1 MGFYLFLRLGITAL
15 LLLIGAGAQAQ
26 LPAALEEALKQA
38 RIPASATALLVVDA
52 QDASAAPRL
61 QHRVDA
67 SMQAASL
74 MKLLTTYA
82 ALDLLGPAFSW
93 RTPIYID
100 GPVRDGVLVGNLY
113 IQGQGD
119 PQLVMERLWLLL
131 RRVQGLG
138 IRHINGDIVLDNS
151 AFFVPDQDA
160 AAFDGEALRPYNA
173 RPEALLI
180 NYKSIAMTFTPEPSG
195 SLARVQYDPP
205 LWGVQTQDSV
215 PLGSGACADFR
226 ATLKAD
232 FSDPLHIRFGG
243 TLPAICGEKVWS
255 IAYADPATYAPRAVQ
270 GLWRGMGAGLDGS
283 TYWGTVPA
291 KLLEAKPLLEWRSP
305 PLAEVVREI
314 NKYSNNV
321 MAQQVFLTLG
331 REGGSG
337 TARAEQSRAV
347 LQKWWEARIGTED
360 APLVDNGAGLSR
372 SERVSARAL
381 GLLLQHAYRSPL
393 MPELMAS
400 LPISGID
407 GTLVRSKARAG
418 SAHLKTGSIQ
428 GVNAIA
434 GYVDAASG
442 KRYAVVAL
450 INHANAAGARPV
462 LDALVDWAAQD
473 KQIPL

>member
-1 MGFYLFLRLGITAL
+1 MGFHFYLRYGLTAL
-15 LLLIGAGAQAQ
+15 FMLVSATAQAQ
-26 LPAALEEALKQA
+26 LPAAVEEALQRA
-38 RIPASATALLVVDA
+38 RIPAGAAAFLVVDA
-52 QDASAAPRL
+52 QDAKASPRL
-61 QHRVDA
+61 QHRSEA
-67 SMQAASL
+67 PMQAASV
-74 MKLLTTYA
+74 MKLFTTYA
-82 ALDLLGPAFSW
+82 ALDLLGPAYSW
-93 RTPIYID
+93 STPVYID
-100 GPVRDGVLVGNLY
+100 GPVRDGTLDGNLY

-131 RRVQGLG
+131 RRVQSLG
-138 IRHINGDIVLDNS
+138 ITRISGDIVLDNS
-151 AFFVPDQDA
+151 AFWVPDQDP
-160 AAFDGEALRPYNA
+160 AAFDGEPLRPYNA

-180 NYKSIAMTFTPEPSG
+180 NYKSIVMTFTPEPAG
-195 SLARVQYDPP
+195 RLARVQYDPP

-215 PLGSGACADFR
+215 PLASGACTDYR
-226 ATLKAD
+226 AGLKAD
-232 FSDPLHIRFGG
+232 FSDPLRIRFGG
-243 TLPAICGEKVWS
+243 TLPASCGEKIWP
-255 IAYADPATYAPRAVQ
+255 IAYVDPASYAPRAVQ
-270 GLWRGMGAGLDGS
+270 GLWRSMGAGLDGS
-283 TYWGTVPA
+283 AVWGTVPA

-337 TARAEQSRAV
+337 TARAEQSRAL
-347 LQKWWEARIGTED
+347 LQKWWEARIGSED

-393 MPELMAS
+393 MPELIAS

-407 GTLVRSKARAG
+407 GTLTRSKARAAG
-418 SAHLKTGSIQ
+418 SAHLKTGSILD
-428 GVNAIA
+428 VNAIA

-442 KRYAVVAL
+442 KRYALVAV
-450 INHANAAGARPV
+450 INHANAPVARPV

-473 KQIPL
+473 Q

>member
-1 MGFYLFLRLGITAL
+1 MGFYLRLRLGITAL
-15 LLLIGAGAQAQ
+15 LFTVSASAQAQ
-26 LPAALEEALKQA
+26 LPAAVEEALQRA
-38 RIPASATALLVVDA
+38 RIPASAAAFLVVDA
-52 QDASAAPRL
+52 QDAKAAPRL
-61 QHRVDA
+61 QHR
-67 SMQAASL
+67 SESPMQAASV

-93 RTPIYID
+93 STPVYID
-100 GPVRDGVLVGNLY
+100 GPVRDGTLHGNLY

-119 PQLVMERLWLLL
+119 PQLVLERLWLLL
-131 RRVQGLG
+131 RRVQSLGLQR
-138 IRHINGDIVLDNS
+138 ITGDIVLDNS
-151 AFFVPDQDA
+151 AFYVPDQDP
-160 AAFDGEALRPYNA
+160 AAFDGEPLRPYNA

-180 NYKSIAMTFTPEPSG
+180 NYKSIVMTFTPEPAG
-195 SLARVQYDPP
+195 RVVRVQYDPP

-215 PLGSGACADFR
+215 PLGNGPCTDYR
-226 ATLKAD
+226 AGLKAD
-232 FSDPLHIRFGG
+232 FSDPFRIRFGG
-243 TLPAICGEKVWS
+243 ALPGSCGEKIWP
-255 IAYADPATYAPRAVQ
+255 IAYVDPATYAPRAVQ

-283 TYWGTVPA
+283 ARWGTVPS
-291 KLLEAKPLLEWRSP
+291 KLLEAKPLMEWRSP

-347 LQKWWEARIGTED
+347 LQKWWEARIGTDD

-381 GLLLQHAYRSPL
+381 SLLLQHAYRSPL
-393 MPELMAS
+393 MPELVAS

-407 GTLVRSKARAG
+407 GTLLRSKARAAG
-418 SAHLKTGSIQ
+418 SAHLKTGSIL

-442 KRYAVVAL
+442 KRYVVVAL
-450 INHANAAGARPV
+450 INHANAAAARPV
-462 LDALVDWAAQD
+462 LDALVDWSAQD
-473 KQIPL
+473 K

>member
-1 MGFYLFLRLGITAL
+1 MGFYFYLRHGFAALFLLVSAT
-15 LLLIGAGAQAQ
+15 AQAQ
-26 LPAALEEALKQA
+26 LPAAVEEALQRA
-38 RIPASATALLVVDA
+38 RIPAGATALLVVDA
-52 QDASAAPRL
+52 QDTKAMPRL
-61 QHRVDA
+61 QHRIEA
-67 SMQAASL
+67 PMQAASV
-74 MKLLTTYA
+74 MKLFTTYA

-93 RTPIYID
+93 STPVYID
-100 GPVRDGVLVGNLY
+100 GAVRDGTLSGNLY

-131 RRVQGLG
+131 RRVQSLG
-138 IRHINGDIVLDNS
+138 IARISGDIVLDNS
-151 AFFVPDQDA
+151 AFYVPDQDP
-160 AAFDGEALRPYNA
+160 AAFDGEPLRPYNV

-180 NYKSIAMTFTPEPSG
+180 NYKSIVMTFTPEPAG
-195 SLARVQYDPP
+195 RTARVQYDPP
-205 LWGVQTQDSV
+205 LWDVQTQNSV
-215 PLGSGACADFR
+215 PLAGGACTDYR
-226 ATLKAD
+226 AGLKAD
-232 FSDPLHIRFGG
+232 FSDPLRIRFGG
-243 TLPAICGEKVWS
+243 ALPASCGEKIWPV
-255 IAYADPATYAPRAVQ
+255 AFADPASYAPRAVQ
-270 GLWRGMGAGLDGS
+270 GLWRSMGAGLDGS
-283 TYWGTVPA
+283 VRWGTVPA

-337 TARAEQSRAV
+337 TARAEQSRAI

-393 MPELMAS
+393 MPELIAS

-407 GTLVRSKARAG
+407 GTLTRSKARAAG
-418 SAHLKTGSIQ
+418 SAHLKTGSIL

-442 KRYAVVAL
+442 KRYALVAL
-450 INHANAAGARPV
+450 INHANAPAARPV

-473 KQIPL
+473 K

>member
-1 MGFYLFLRLGITAL
+1 MGFYFYLRHGFAALFLLVSAT
-15 LLLIGAGAQAQ
+15 AQAQ
-26 LPAALEEALKQA
+26 LPAAVEEALQRA
-38 RIPASATALLVVDA
+38 RIPAGATALLVVDA
-52 QDASAAPRL
+52 QDTKAMPRL
-61 QHRVDA
+61 QHRIEA
-67 SMQAASL
+67 PMQAASV
-74 MKLLTTYA
+74 MKLFTTYA
-82 ALDLLGPAFSW
+82 AMDLLGPAFSW
-93 RTPIYID
+93 STPVYID
-100 GPVRDGVLVGNLY
+100 GAVRDGTLSGNLY

-131 RRVQGLG
+131 RRVQSLG
-138 IRHINGDIVLDNS
+138 IARISGDIVLDNS
-151 AFFVPDQDA
+151 AFYVPDQDP
-160 AAFDGEALRPYNA
+160 AAFDGEPLRPYNV

-180 NYKSIAMTFTPEPSG
+180 NYKSIVMTFTPEPAG
-195 SLARVQYDPP
+195 RTARVQYDPP
-205 LWGVQTQDSV
+205 LWDVQTQNSV
-215 PLGSGACADFR
+215 PLAGGACTDYR
-226 ATLKAD
+226 AGLKAD
-232 FSDPLHIRFGG
+232 FSDPLRIRFGG
-243 TLPAICGEKVWS
+243 ALPASCGEKIWPV
-255 IAYADPATYAPRAVQ
+255 AFADPASYAPRAVQ
-270 GLWRGMGAGLDGS
+270 GLWRSMGAGLDGS
-283 TYWGTVPA
+283 VRWGTVPA

-337 TARAEQSRAV
+337 TARAEQSRAI

-393 MPELMAS
+393 MPELIAS

-407 GTLVRSKARAG
+407 GTLTRSKARAAG
-418 SAHLKTGSIQ
+418 SAHLKTGSIL

-442 KRYAVVAL
+442 KRYALVAL
-450 INHANAAGARPV
+450 INHANAPAARPV

-473 KQIPL
+473 K

>member
-1 MGFYLFLRLGITAL
+1 MGFNLHLRLGITAL
-15 LLLIGAGAQAQ
+15 LFTFSAIAQAQ
-26 LPAALEEALKQA
+26 LPTALEEALQRA
-38 RIPASATALLVVDA
+38 RIPASATAFLVVDA
-52 QDASAAPRL
+52 QDAKAVPRL
-61 QHRVDA
+61 QHRTEAPMQSA
-67 SMQAASL
+67 SV

-93 RTPIYID
+93 STPVYID
-100 GPVRDGVLVGNLY
+100 GPVRDGTLLGNLY
-113 IQGQGD
+113 LQGQGD
-119 PQLVMERLWLLL
+119 PQLVLERLWLLL

-138 IRHINGDIVLDNS
+138 VMRISGDIVLDNS
-151 AFFVPDQDA
+151 AFYVPDQDP
-160 AAFDGEALRPYNA
+160 AAFDGEPLRPYNA

-180 NYKSIAMTFTPEPSG
+180 NYKSIVMTFTPEPG
-195 SLARVQYDPP
+195 GRVARVQYDPP

-215 PLGSGACADFR
+215 PLGSGACNDYR
-226 ATLKAD
+226 AALKAD
-232 FSDPLHIRFGG
+232 FSDPLRIRFGG
-243 TLPAICGEKVWS
+243 TLPASCGEKIWP
-255 IAYADPATYAPRAVQ
+255 IAYADPASYAPRAVQ
-270 GLWRGMGAGLDGS
+270 GLWRSMGAGLDGS
-283 TYWGTVPA
+283 ARWGSVPA

-407 GTLVRSKARAG
+407 GTLLRSRARATG
-418 SAHLKTGSIQ
+418 GAHLKTGSIF

-442 KRYAVVAL
+442 KRYALVAL
-450 INHANAAGARPV
+450 INHANAAVARPV

-473 KQIPL
+473 K

>member
-1 MGFYLFLRLGITAL
+1 MGFYLHLRLGITGL
-15 LLLIGAGAQAQ
+15 LFTVSASAQAQ
-26 LPAALEEALKQA
+26 LPAAVEEALQRA
-38 RIPASATALLVVDA
+38 RIPANAAAFLVVDA
-52 QDASAAPRL
+52 QDAKAAPRL
-61 QHRVDA
+61 QHR
-67 SMQAASL
+67 SESPMQAASV

-93 RTPIYID
+93 STPVYID
-100 GPVRDGVLVGNLY
+100 GPIRDGTLHGNLY

-119 PQLVMERLWLLL
+119 PQLVLERLWLLL
-131 RRVQGLG
+131 RRVQSLG
-138 IRHINGDIVLDNS
+138 IQRITGDIVLDNS
-151 AFFVPDQDA
+151 AFFVPDQDP
-160 AAFDGEALRPYNA
+160 AAFDGEPLRPYNA

-180 NYKSIAMTFTPEPSG
+180 NYKSIVMTFTPEPAG
-195 SLARVQYDPP
+195 RVVRVQYDPA

-215 PLGSGACADFR
+215 PLGNGPCTDYR
-226 ATLKAD
+226 AGLKAD
-232 FSDPLHIRFGG
+232 FSDPLRIRFGG
-243 TLPAICGEKVWS
+243 ALPGSCGEKIWP
-255 IAYADPATYAPRAVQ
+255 IAYVDPATYAPRAVQ
-270 GLWRGMGAGLDGS
+270 GLWLGMGAGLDGS
-283 TYWGTVPA
+283 ARWGTVPS
-291 KLLEAKPLLEWRSP
+291 KLLEAKPLMEWRSP

-407 GTLVRSKARAG
+407 GTLLRSKARAAG

-450 INHANAAGARPV
+450 INHANAAAARPV

-473 KQIPL
+473 K

>member
-1 MGFYLFLRLGITAL
+1 MGFYFYSRHGFAALFLLVSAT
-15 LLLIGAGAQAQ
+15 AQAQ
-26 LPAALEEALKQA
+26 LPAAVEEALQRA
-38 RIPASATALLVVDA
+38 RIPAGATALLVVDA
-52 QDASAAPRL
+52 QDTKATPRL
-61 QHRVDA
+61 QHRIEA
-67 SMQAASL
+67 PMQAASV
-74 MKLLTTYA
+74 MKLFTTYA
-82 ALDLLGPAFSW
+82 AMDLLGPAFSW
-93 RTPIYID
+93 STPVYID
-100 GPVRDGVLVGNLY
+100 GAVRDGTLSGNLY

-131 RRVQGLG
+131 RRVQSLG
-138 IRHINGDIVLDNS
+138 IARISGDIVLDNS
-151 AFFVPDQDA
+151 AFYVPDQDP
-160 AAFDGEALRPYNA
+160 AAFDGEPLRPYNV

-180 NYKSIAMTFTPEPSG
+180 NYKSIVMTFTPEPAG
-195 SLARVQYDPP
+195 RTARVQYDPP
-205 LWGVQTQDSV
+205 LWDVQTQNSV
-215 PLGSGACADFR
+215 PLAGGACTDYR
-226 ATLKAD
+226 AGLKAD
-232 FSDPLHIRFGG
+232 FSDPLRIRFGDA
-243 TLPAICGEKVWS
+243 LPASCGEKIWP
-255 IAYADPATYAPRAVQ
+255 IAYADPASYAPRAVQ
-270 GLWRGMGAGLDGS
+270 GLWRSMGAGLDGS
-283 TYWGTVPA
+283 ARWGTVPA
-291 KLLEAKPLLEWRSP
+291 KLLEARPLLEWRSP

-347 LQKWWEARIGTED
+347 LQKWWEASISTED

-393 MPELMAS
+393 MPELIAS

-407 GTLVRSKARAG
+407 GTLTRSKARAAG
-418 SAHLKTGSIQ
+418 SAHLKTGSIL

-442 KRYAVVAL
+442 KRYVLVAL
-450 INHANAAGARPV
+450 INHANAPAARPV

-473 KQIPL
+473 Q

>member
-1 MGFYLFLRLGITAL
+1 MGFHFHLRHGLPALFLLVSAS
-15 LLLIGAGAQAQ
+15 AQAQ
-26 LPAALEEALKQA
+26 LPAAVEEALMRA
-38 RIPASATALLVVDA
+38 RVPASAVAFLVVDA
-52 QDASAAPRL
+52 QDAKAVPRL
-61 QHRVDA
+61 QHRSEA
-67 SMQAASL
+67 PMQAASV
-74 MKLLTTYA
+74 MKLFTTYA

-93 RTPIYID
+93 STPVYID
-100 GPVRDGVLVGNLY
+100 GPVRDGTLSGNLY

-119 PQLVMERLWLLL
+119 PQLVLERLWLLL
-131 RRVQGLG
+131 RRVQSLG
-138 IRHINGDIVLDNS
+138 ITRISGDIVLDNS
-151 AFFVPDQDA
+151 AFFVPDQDP
-160 AAFDGEALRPYNA
+160 AAFDGEPLRPYNA

-180 NYKSIAMTFTPEPSG
+180 NYKSIVMTFTPEPSG
-195 SLARVQYDPP
+195 RLARVQYDPP
-205 LWGVQTQDSV
+205 LWGVQTQDTVALS
-215 PLGSGACADFR
+215 GGACNDYR
-226 ATLKAD
+226 ASLKAD
-232 FSDPLHIRFGG
+232 FADPLRIRFGG
-243 TLPAICGEKVWS
+243 ALPASCGEKVWP
-255 IAYADPATYAPRAVQ
+255 IAYADPTNYAPRAVQ
-270 GLWRGMGAGLDGS
+270 GLWRGMGAGLDGNAR
-283 TYWGTVPA
+283 WGTVSA

-331 REGGSG
+331 REGGKG
-337 TARAEQSRAV
+337 TARAEESRAV
-347 LQKWWEARIGTED
+347 LQKWWETRIGSED

-393 MPELMAS
+393 MPELIAS

-407 GTLVRSKARAG
+407 GTLLRSKARAAG
-418 SAHLKTGSIQ
+418 SAHLKTGSIL

-450 INHANAAGARPV
+450 INHTNASAGRAI

-473 KQIPL
+473 K

>member
-1 MGFYLFLRLGITAL
+1 MGFNLHLRLGITAL
-15 LLLIGAGAQAQ
+15 LFTFSAIARAQ
-26 LPAALEEALKQA
+26 LPTALEEALQRA
-38 RIPASATALLVVDA
+38 RIPASATAFLVVDA
-52 QDASAAPRL
+52 QDAKAVPRL
-61 QHRVDA
+61 QHRTEAPMQSA
-67 SMQAASL
+67 SV

-93 RTPIYID
+93 STPVYID
-100 GPVRDGVLVGNLY
+100 GPVRDGTLLGNLY
-113 IQGQGD
+113 LQGQGD
-119 PQLVMERLWLLL
+119 PQLVLERLWLLL
-131 RRVQGLG
+131 RRVQSLG
-138 IRHINGDIVLDNS
+138 ITRINGDIVLDNS
-151 AFFVPDQDA
+151 AFYVPDQDP
-160 AAFDGEALRPYNA
+160 AAFDGEPLRPYNA

-180 NYKSIAMTFTPEPSG
+180 NYKSIVMTFTPEPG
-195 SLARVQYDPP
+195 GRVARVQYDPP

-215 PLGSGACADFR
+215 PLGSGACNDYR
-226 ATLKAD
+226 AALKAD
-232 FSDPLHIRFGG
+232 FSDPLRIRFGG
-243 TLPAICGEKVWS
+243 TLPASCGEKIWP
-255 IAYADPATYAPRAVQ
+255 IAYADPASYAPRAVQ
-270 GLWRGMGAGLDGS
+270 GLWRSMGAGLDGS
-283 TYWGTVPA
+283 ARWGSVPA

-407 GTLVRSKARAG
+407 GTLLRSRARATG
-418 SAHLKTGSIQ
+418 GAHLKTGSIF

-442 KRYAVVAL
+442 KRYALVAL
-450 INHANAAGARPV
+450 INHANAAVARPV

-473 KQIPL
+473 K

>member
-1 MGFYLFLRLGITAL
+1 MAW
-15 LLLIGAGAQAQ
+15 LIFTVSACAQAQ
-26 LPAALEEALKQA
+26 LPAPVAEVLQLA
-38 RIPASATALLVVDA
+38 RIPANATAFLVLDA
-52 QDASAAPRL
+52 QDAKAAPRL
-61 QHRVDA
+61 QHRSEA
-67 SMQAASL
+67 PMQAASV

-93 RTPIYID
+93 TTPVYVD
-100 GPVRDGVLVGNLY
+100 GQVREGTLNGNLY

-138 IRHINGDIVLDNS
+138 ISRISGDIVLDNG
-151 AFFVPDQDA
+151 AFYVPDQDPG
-160 AAFDGEALRPYNA
+160 AFDGEPLRPYNA

-180 NYKSIAMTFTPEPSG
+180 NYKSLVMTFTPDPAG
-195 SLARVQYDPP
+195 RVARVQYDPP

-215 PLGSGACADFR
+215 PLGNGACNDYR
-226 ATLKAD
+226 AALKAD
-232 FSDPLHIRFGG
+232 FSDPLRIRFGG
-243 TLPAICGEKVWS
+243 ALPASCGEKIWP
-255 IAYADPATYAPRAVQ
+255 IAYADPGSYAPRAVQ
-270 GLWRGMGAGLDGS
+270 GLWRSMGAGLDGNVR
-283 TYWGTVPA
+283 WGTVPG
-291 KLLEAKPLLEWRSP
+291 KLQEAKPLLEWRSP

-331 REGGSG
+331 REGGIG

-347 LQKWWEARIGTED
+347 LQKWWETRIGTD
-360 APLVDNGAGLSR
+360 DLPLVDNGAGLSR
-372 SERVSARAL
+372 TERITARAL
-381 GLLLQHAYRSPL
+381 GQLLQHAYRSPL
-393 MPELMAS
+393 MPEVMAS
-400 LPISGID
+400 LPITGID
-407 GTLVRSKARAG
+407 GTLTRSKARAAG
-418 SAHLKTGSIQ
+418 SAHLKTGSLQ

-450 INHANAAGARPV
+450 INHANAAAARAV

-473 KQIPL
+473 K

>member
-1 MGFYLFLRLGITAL
+1 MGFNLHLRLDITAL
-15 LLLIGAGAQAQ
+15 LFTFSAIAQAQ
-26 LPAALEEALKQA
+26 LPTALEEALQRA
-38 RIPASATALLVVDA
+38 RIPASATAFLVVDA
-52 QDASAAPRL
+52 QDAKAVPRL
-61 QHRVDA
+61 QHRTEAPMQSA
-67 SMQAASL
+67 SV

-93 RTPIYID
+93 STPVYID
-100 GPVRDGVLVGNLY
+100 GPVRDGTLLGNLY
-113 IQGQGD
+113 LQGQGD
-119 PQLVMERLWLLL
+119 PQLVLERLWLLL
-131 RRVQGLG
+131 RRVQSLG
-138 IRHINGDIVLDNS
+138 ITRINGDIVLDNS
-151 AFFVPDQDA
+151 AFYVPDQDP
-160 AAFDGEALRPYNA
+160 AAFDGEPLRPYNA

-180 NYKSIAMTFTPEPSG
+180 NYKSIVMTFTPEPG
-195 SLARVQYDPP
+195 GRVARVQYDPP

-215 PLGSGACADFR
+215 PLGSGACNDYR
-226 ATLKAD
+226 AALKAD
-232 FSDPLHIRFGG
+232 FSDPLRIRFGG
-243 TLPAICGEKVWS
+243 TLPASCGEKIWP
-255 IAYADPATYAPRAVQ
+255 IAYADPASYAPRAVQ
-270 GLWRGMGAGLDGS
+270 GLWRSMGAGLDGS
-283 TYWGTVPA
+283 ARWGSVPA

-407 GTLVRSKARAG
+407 GTLLRSRARATG
-418 SAHLKTGSIQ
+418 GAHLKTGSIF

-442 KRYAVVAL
+442 KRYALVAL
-450 INHANAAGARPV
+450 INHANAAVARPV

-473 KQIPL
+473 K

>member
-1 MGFYLFLRLGITAL
+1 MAAL
-15 LLLIGAGAQAQ
+15 SMMFSAAAQAQ
-26 LPAALEEALKQA
+26 LPAAVEDALQRA
-38 RIPASATALLVVDA
+38 RIPANAAAFLVVDA
-52 QDASAAPRL
+52 QDAKAAPRL
-61 QHRVDA
+61 QHR
-67 SMQAASL
+67 SESPMQAASV

-93 RTPIYID
+93 TTPVYID
-100 GPVRDGVLVGNLY
+100 GTVRDGTLTGNLY

-119 PQLVMERLWLLL
+119 PQLVLERLWLLL
-131 RRVQGLG
+131 RRVQSLG
-138 IRHINGDIVLDNS
+138 IVRIGGDIVLDNS
-151 AFFVPDQDA
+151 AFFVPDQDP
-160 AAFDGEALRPYNA
+160 AAFDGEPLRPYNA

-180 NYKSIAMTFTPEPSG
+180 NYKSIVMIFTPEPAG
-195 SLARVQYDPP
+195 RMARVQYDPP

-215 PLGSGACADFR
+215 PLGSGACTDYR
-226 ATLKAD
+226 AALKAD
-232 FSDPLHIRFGG
+232 FSDPLRIRFSGA
-243 TLPAICGEKVWS
+243 LPASCGEKIWP
-255 IAYADPATYAPRAVQ
+255 IAYADPASYAPRAVQ
-270 GLWRGMGAGLDGS
+270 GLWRSMGAGLDGS
-283 TYWGTVPA
+283 ARWGTVPA

-331 REGGSG
+331 REGTNG

-347 LQKWWEARIGTED
+347 LQKWWEARIGSED

-393 MPELMAS
+393 MPELLAS
-400 LPISGID
+400 LPITGID
-407 GTLVRSKARAG
+407 GTLIRSKARSAG

-434 GYVDAASG
+434 GYVDTTSG

-450 INHANAAGARPV
+450 INHANATAARPV

-473 KQIPL
+473 K

>member
-1 MGFYLFLRLGITAL
+1 MGFYLHLRLGITAL
-15 LLLIGAGAQAQ
+15 LFAVSASAQAQ
-26 LPAALEEALKQA
+26 LPTALEEALQRA
-38 RIPASATALLVVDA
+38 RIPASATAFLIVDA
-52 QDASAAPRL
+52 QDAKAAPRL
-61 QHRVDA
+61 QHRSEA
-67 SMQAASL
+67 PMQAASVI
-74 MKLLTTYA
+74 KLLTTYA

-93 RTPIYID
+93 STPVYID
-100 GPVRDGVLVGNLY
+100 GPVRDGTLLGNLY
-113 IQGQGD
+113 LQGQGD
-119 PQLVMERLWLLL
+119 PQLVLERLWLLL

-138 IRHINGDIVLDNS
+138 ITRISGDIVLDNS
-151 AFFVPDQDA
+151 AFYVPDQDP
-160 AAFDGEALRPYNA
+160 AAFDGEPLRPYNA

-180 NYKSIAMTFTPEPSG
+180 NYKSIVMTFTPEPG
-195 SLARVQYDPP
+195 GRVARVQYDPP

-215 PLGSGACADFR
+215 PLGNGGCNDYR
-226 ATLKAD
+226 AALKAD
-232 FSDPLHIRFGG
+232 FSDPLRIRFGG
-243 TLPAICGEKVWS
+243 ALPASCGEKIWP
-255 IAYADPATYAPRAVQ
+255 IAYADPASYAPRAVQ
-270 GLWRGMGAGLDGS
+270 GLWRSMSAGLDGS
-283 TYWGTVPA
+283 ARWGSVPA

-337 TARAEQSRAV
+337 AARAEQSRAV
-347 LQKWWEARIGTED
+347 LQKWWEARIGMED
-360 APLVDNGAGLSR
+360 TPLVDNGAGLSR

-407 GTLVRSKARAG
+407 GTLLRSKARAAG
-418 SAHLKTGSIQ
+418 SAHLKTGSIL

-450 INHANAAGARPV
+450 INHANAAAARPV

-473 KQIPL
+473 K

>member
-1 MGFYLFLRLGITAL
+1 MGFYFYLRHGFAALFLLVSAT
-15 LLLIGAGAQAQ
+15 AQAQ
-26 LPAALEEALKQA
+26 LPAAVEEALQRA
-38 RIPASATALLVVDA
+38 RIPAGATALLVVDA
-52 QDASAAPRL
+52 QDTKATPRL
-61 QHRVDA
+61 QHRIEA
-67 SMQAASL
+67 PMQAASV
-74 MKLLTTYA
+74 MKLFTTYA
-82 ALDLLGPAFSW
+82 AMDLLGPAFSW
-93 RTPIYID
+93 STPVYID
-100 GPVRDGVLVGNLY
+100 GAVRDGTLSGNLY

-131 RRVQGLG
+131 RRVQSLG
-138 IRHINGDIVLDNS
+138 IARISGDIVLDNS
-151 AFFVPDQDA
+151 AFYVPDQDP
-160 AAFDGEALRPYNA
+160 AAFDGEPLRPYNV

-180 NYKSIAMTFTPEPSG
+180 NYKSIVMTFTPEPAG
-195 SLARVQYDPP
+195 RTARVQYDPP
-205 LWGVQTQDSV
+205 LWDVQTQNSV
-215 PLGSGACADFR
+215 PLAGGACTDYR
-226 ATLKAD
+226 AGLKAD
-232 FSDPLHIRFGG
+232 FSDPLRIRFGG
-243 TLPAICGEKVWS
+243 ALPASCGEKIWPV
-255 IAYADPATYAPRAVQ
+255 AFADPASYAPRAVQ
-270 GLWRGMGAGLDGS
+270 GLWRSMGAGLDGS
-283 TYWGTVPA
+283 VRWGTVPA

-337 TARAEQSRAV
+337 TARAEQSRAI

-393 MPELMAS
+393 MPELIAS

-407 GTLVRSKARAG
+407 GTLTRSKARAAG
-418 SAHLKTGSIQ
+418 SAHLKTGSIL

-442 KRYAVVAL
+442 KRYALVAL
-450 INHANAAGARPV
+450 INHANAPAARPV

-473 KQIPL
+473 K

>member
-1 MGFYLFLRLGITAL
+1 MGFNLHLRLGITAL
-15 LLLIGAGAQAQ
+15 LFTFSAIAQAQ
-26 LPAALEEALKQA
+26 LPTALEEALQRA
-38 RIPASATALLVVDA
+38 RIPASATAFLVVDA
-52 QDASAAPRL
+52 QDAKAVPRL
-61 QHRVDA
+61 QHRTEAPMQSA
-67 SMQAASL
+67 SV

-93 RTPIYID
+93 STPVYID
-100 GPVRDGVLVGNLY
+100 GPVRDGTLLGNLY
-113 IQGQGD
+113 LQGQGD
-119 PQLVMERLWLLL
+119 PQLVLERLWLLL

-138 IRHINGDIVLDNS
+138 ITRISGDIVLDNS
-151 AFFVPDQDA
+151 AFYVPDQDP
-160 AAFDGEALRPYNA
+160 AAFDGEPLRPYNA

-180 NYKSIAMTFTPEPSG
+180 NYKSIVMTFTPEPG
-195 SLARVQYDPP
+195 GRVARVQYDPP

-215 PLGSGACADFR
+215 PLGSGACNDYR
-226 ATLKAD
+226 AALKAD
-232 FSDPLHIRFGG
+232 FSDPLRIRFGG
-243 TLPAICGEKVWS
+243 TLPASCGEKIWP
-255 IAYADPATYAPRAVQ
+255 IAYADPASYAPRAVQ
-270 GLWRGMGAGLDGS
+270 GLWRSMGAGLDGS
-283 TYWGTVPA
+283 ARWGSVPA

-321 MAQQVFLTLG
+321 MAQQVNLTLG

-407 GTLVRSKARAG
+407 GTLLRSRARATG
-418 SAHLKTGSIQ
+418 GAHLKTGSIF

-450 INHANAAGARPV
+450 INHANAAAARPV
-462 LDALVDWAAQD
+462 LDALVDWTAQD
-473 KQIPL
+473 K

>member
-1 MGFYLFLRLGITAL
+1 MGFCFHLRHGMAAL
-15 LLLIGAGAQAQ
+15 LIMVSGAVRAQ
-26 LPAALEEALKQA
+26 LPAELEDALQRA
-38 RIPASATALLVVDA
+38 RIPASASAFLVVDA
-52 QDASAAPRL
+52 QDAKAVPRL
-61 QHRVDA
+61 QHRTEA
-67 SMQAASL
+67 SMQAASV

-93 RTPIYID
+93 ITPVYVD
-100 GPVRDGVLVGNLY
+100 GPVRDGTLEGNLY

-138 IRHINGDIVLDNS
+138 VTRISGDIVLDNS
-151 AFFVPDQDA
+151 AFWVPDQDP
-160 AAFDGEALRPYNA
+160 AAFDGEPLRPYNA

-180 NYKSIAMTFTPEPSG
+180 NYKSVVMTFTPEPAG
-195 SLARVQYDPP
+195 TGARVQYDPP

-215 PLGSGACADFR
+215 PQSNGACIDYR
-226 ATLKAD
+226 AALKAD
-232 FSDPLHIRFGG
+232 FSDPLRIRFGG
-243 TLPAICGEKVWS
+243 ALPASCGEKSWS
-255 IAYADPATYAPRAVQ
+255 IAYADPANYAPRAVQ
-270 GLWRGMGAGLDGS
+270 GLWRSMGAGLDGS
-283 TYWGTVPA
+283 ARWGTVPA
-291 KLLEAKPLLEWRSP
+291 KLMEAKPLLEWRSP

-331 REGGSG
+331 REGGNG

-347 LQKWWEARIGTED
+347 LQKWWEARIGSD
-360 APLVDNGAGLSR
+360 DGPLVDNGAGLSR
-372 SERVSARAL
+372 TERVSANAL

-393 MPELMAS
+393 MPELLAS

-407 GTLVRSKARAG
+407 GTLIRSKARAAG

-434 GYVDAASG
+434 GYVDSASG

-450 INHANAAGARPV
+450 INHANAAAARPV
-462 LDALVDWAAQD
+462 LDALVDWSAQD
-473 KQIPL
+473 K

>member
-1 MGFYLFLRLGITAL
+1 MGFYFYLRHGFAALFLLVSAT
-15 LLLIGAGAQAQ
+15 AQAQ
-26 LPAALEEALKQA
+26 LPAAVEEALQRA
-38 RIPASATALLVVDA
+38 RIPAGATALLVVDA
-52 QDASAAPRL
+52 QDTKATPRL
-61 QHRVDA
+61 QHRIEA
-67 SMQAASL
+67 PMQAASV
-74 MKLLTTYA
+74 MKLFTTYA

-93 RTPIYID
+93 STPVYID
-100 GPVRDGVLVGNLY
+100 GAVRDGTLSGNLY

-131 RRVQGLG
+131 RRVQSLG
-138 IRHINGDIVLDNS
+138 IARISGDIVLDNS
-151 AFFVPDQDA
+151 AFYVPDQDP
-160 AAFDGEALRPYNA
+160 AAFDGEPLRPYNV

-180 NYKSIAMTFTPEPSG
+180 NYKSIVMTFTPEPAG
-195 SLARVQYDPP
+195 RTARVQYDPP
-205 LWGVQTQDSV
+205 LWDVQTQNSV
-215 PLGSGACADFR
+215 PLAGGACTDYR
-226 ATLKAD
+226 AGLKAD
-232 FSDPLHIRFGG
+232 FSDPLRIRFGG
-243 TLPAICGEKVWS
+243 ALPASCGEKIWPV
-255 IAYADPATYAPRAVQ
+255 AFADPASYAPRAVQ
-270 GLWRGMGAGLDGS
+270 GLWRSMGAGLDGS
-283 TYWGTVPA
+283 VRWGTVPA

-337 TARAEQSRAV
+337 TARAEQSRAI

-393 MPELMAS
+393 MPELIAS

-407 GTLVRSKARAG
+407 GTLTRSKARAAG
-418 SAHLKTGSIQ
+418 SAHLKTGSIL

-442 KRYAVVAL
+442 KRYALVAL
-450 INHANAAGARPV
+450 INHANAPAARPV

-473 KQIPL
+473 K

>member
-1 MGFYLFLRLGITAL
+1 MGFHFHLRHGLPALFLLVSAT
-15 LLLIGAGAQAQ
+15 AQAQ
-26 LPAALEEALKQA
+26 LPAAVEEALMRA
-38 RIPASATALLVVDA
+38 RVPASAVAFLVVDA
-52 QDASAAPRL
+52 QDAKAVPRL
-61 QHRVDA
+61 QHRSEA
-67 SMQAASL
+67 PMQAASV
-74 MKLLTTYA
+74 MKLFTTYA

-93 RTPIYID
+93 STPVYID
-100 GPVRDGVLVGNLY
+100 GPVRDGTLSGNLY

-119 PQLVMERLWLLL
+119 PQLVLERLWLLL
-131 RRVQGLG
+131 RRVQSLG
-138 IRHINGDIVLDNS
+138 ITRISGDIVLDNS
-151 AFFVPDQDA
+151 AFFVPDQDP
-160 AAFDGEALRPYNA
+160 AAFDGEPLRPYNA

-180 NYKSIAMTFTPEPSG
+180 NYKSIVMTFTPEPSG
-195 SLARVQYDPP
+195 RLARVQYDPP
-205 LWGVQTQDSV
+205 LWGVQTQDTVALS
-215 PLGSGACADFR
+215 GGACNDYR
-226 ATLKAD
+226 ASLKAD
-232 FSDPLHIRFGG
+232 FADPLRIRFGG
-243 TLPAICGEKVWS
+243 ALPASCGEKVWP
-255 IAYADPATYAPRAVQ
+255 IAYADPTNYAPRALQ
-270 GLWRGMGAGLDGS
+270 GLWRGMGAGLDGNAR
-283 TYWGTVPA
+283 WGTVPA

-331 REGGSG
+331 REGGKG
-337 TARAEQSRAV
+337 TARAEESRVV
-347 LQKWWEARIGTED
+347 LQKWWETRIGSED

-393 MPELMAS
+393 MPELIAS

-407 GTLVRSKARAG
+407 GTLLRSKARASG
-418 SAHLKTGSIQ
+418 SAHLKTGSIL

-450 INHANAAGARPV
+450 INHTNASAGRAI

-473 KQIPL
+473 K

>member
-1 MGFYLFLRLGITAL
+1 MAW
-15 LLLIGAGAQAQ
+15 LIFTVSACAQAQ
-26 LPAALEEALKQA
+26 LPAPVAEVLQLA
-38 RIPASATALLVVDA
+38 RIPANATAFLVLDA
-52 QDASAAPRL
+52 QDAKAAPRL
-61 QHRVDA
+61 QHRSEA
-67 SMQAASL
+67 PMQAASV

-93 RTPIYID
+93 TTPVYVD
-100 GPVRDGVLVGNLY
+100 GQVREGTLNGNLY

-138 IRHINGDIVLDNS
+138 ISRISGDIVLDNG
-151 AFFVPDQDA
+151 AFYVPDQDPG
-160 AAFDGEALRPYNA
+160 AFDGEPLRPYNA

-180 NYKSIAMTFTPEPSG
+180 NYKSLVMTFTPDPAG
-195 SLARVQYDPP
+195 RVARVQYDPP

-215 PLGSGACADFR
+215 PLGNGACNDYR
-226 ATLKAD
+226 AALKAD
-232 FSDPLHIRFGG
+232 FSDPLRIRFGG
-243 TLPAICGEKVWS
+243 ALPASCGEKIWP
-255 IAYADPATYAPRAVQ
+255 IAYADPGSYAPRAVQ
-270 GLWRGMGAGLDGS
+270 GLWRSMGAGLDGNVR
-283 TYWGTVPA
+283 WGTVPG
-291 KLLEAKPLLEWRSP
+291 KLQEAKPLLEWRSP

-331 REGGSG
+331 REGGIG

-347 LQKWWEARIGTED
+347 LQKWWETRIGTD
-360 APLVDNGAGLSR
+360 DLPLVDNGAGLSR
-372 SERVSARAL
+372 TERITARAL
-381 GLLLQHAYRSPL
+381 GQLLQHAYRSPL
-393 MPELMAS
+393 MPEVMAS
-400 LPISGID
+400 LPITGID
-407 GTLVRSKARAG
+407 GTLTRSKARAAG
-418 SAHLKTGSIQ
+418 SAHLKTGSLQ

-450 INHANAAGARPV
+450 INHANAAAARPV

-473 KQIPL
+473 K